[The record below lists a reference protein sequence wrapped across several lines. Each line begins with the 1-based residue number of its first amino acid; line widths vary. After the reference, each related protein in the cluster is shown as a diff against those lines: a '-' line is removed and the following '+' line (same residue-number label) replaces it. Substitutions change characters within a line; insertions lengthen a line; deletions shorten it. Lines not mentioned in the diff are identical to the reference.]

1 MGEFIIMLRNVLIF
15 VALAI
20 PGYLLVK
27 FGMLKQEQSGVL
39 SKILMFLALPFLI
52 FSGTVN
58 NLSFN
63 KKTLLMIGIVLGI
76 GIIYTLIMFF
86 ISKPL
91 TGMEKSEKTKGMM
104 RFCSVFSNNG
114 FLGIPLAVAVFGRD
128 SLVFTV
134 LILLNIISN
143 VLMYTLGAYLV
154 SGDKQSINVKKVVLN
169 PVLIAFVLGLIFN
182 LLNISKY
189 VPEVI
194 TFSEHFSSLVTP
206 ISMTVLG
213 MKLSTICFSKMFNT
227 AKLYYVSFLK
237 LILFPIVII
246 MILLMFKNFLLNI
259 EFENLVL
266 GVFFAFAMPTAGLAT
281 TFADE
286 FNGDTENAVIYT
298 LGTTILLDGKLI
310 AYNPE
315 TSYSQ
320 VKALSDNCEIV
331 TIYDNVVVEVIK
343 PVCKIINSSK
353 LGFVIV
359 KNAMNRNYEII
370 NCMGDL
376 LKTGCISS
384 ALEQID
390 IPLASILIIK

>member
-1 MGEFIIMLRNVLIF
+1 MSEFIIMLRNVLIF

-27 FGMLKQEQSGVL
+27 FKMLKQEQSGVL

-58 NLSFN
+58 NLSLN
-63 KKTLLMIGIVLGI
+63 KETLLLMGIVLGI
-76 GIIYTLIMFF
+76 GIIYTFVMFF

-91 TGMEKSEKTKGMM
+91 VKMEKNEKTKGMM

-114 FLGIPLAVAVFGRD
+114 FLGIPLTIAVFGRE

-154 SGDKQSINVKKVVLN
+154 SRNKQSINIKKVILN
-169 PVLIAFVLGLIFN
+169 PVLIAFILGIIFN
-182 LLNISKY
+182 LLHIPKFI
-189 VPEVI
+189 PEML
-194 TFSEHFSSLVTP
+194 TFSDHFSSLVTP

-213 MKLSTICFSKMFNT
+213 MKLGTIRFSKIFKT
-227 AKLYYVSFLK
+227 YKLYYISFLK

-246 MILLMFKNFLLNI
+246 TIILLCKNLLLI
-259 EFENLVL
+259 YYFDNLVL

-298 LGTTILLDGKLI
+298 LGTTVLSVLTIPCIYWLLNL
-310 AYNPE
+310 
-315 TSYSQ
+315 
-320 VKALSDNCEIV
+320 
-331 TIYDNVVVEVIK
+331 
-343 PVCKIINSSK
+343 
-353 LGFVIV
+353 FV
-359 KNAMNRNYEII
+359 
-370 NCMGDL
+370 
-376 LKTGCISS
+376 
-384 ALEQID
+384 
-390 IPLASILIIK
+390 